1 MQNKHMTIKTNLGY
15 DKDNDHFECEVGL
28 KKYVV
33 IEFKHLKYI
42 AIVVQLFKKYFQIY
56 WLFFMSSLYSFLH
69 YLS

>member
-15 DKDNDHFECEVGL
+15 DKDNDHFGCEVGL

-42 AIVVQLFKKYFQIY
+42 AIVVQIKIY
-56 WLFFMSSLYSFLH
+56 SDL
-69 YLS
+69 